1 MQNRTVQ
8 EFVED
13 LVSDGKSLNEILI
26 VTVNSRWASQKG
38 EVKKEHQSLKKRS
51 VANIS

>member
-1 MQNRTVQ
+1 MENRTVQ

-13 LVSDGKSLNEILI
+13 LVSDDKSLNEILI
-26 VTVNSRWASQKG
+26 VTANSRWASHKE
-38 EVKKEHQSLKKRS
+38 EVKKEYHSLKRRS